1 MGAFFLASR
10 ADRGRGGFNGHV
22 TQGTSPRLST
32 PKLTGSGADESHVD
46 PWSKAEEY
54 PLPRIGATV
63 CTVTL
68 FCVGNLTVEL

>member
-32 PKLTGSGADESHVD
+32 TKLTGAVPVRVMLILGRKRRNIRCQGLEQ
-46 PWSKAEEY
+46 
-54 PLPRIGATV
+54 
-63 CTVTL
+63 L
-68 FCVGNLTVEL
+68 FAP